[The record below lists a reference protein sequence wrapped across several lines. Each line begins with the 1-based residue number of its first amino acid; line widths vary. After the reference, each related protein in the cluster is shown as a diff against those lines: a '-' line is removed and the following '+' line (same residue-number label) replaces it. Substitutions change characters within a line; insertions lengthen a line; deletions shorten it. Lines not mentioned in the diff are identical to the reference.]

1 MKKITKTLGLATC
14 AVAFLT
20 ACETTASDPLT
31 APVAAQEAQD
41 IKPEVVPIDPRTIV
55 SRFDRRSKTP
65 DHVSEPVGPMAEVH
79 AYAGSLEPRK
89 MYLIEAS
96 PEKGFQWPYF
106 LFLPD
111 TIPSGS
117 SVLVQPNNDGMIGAP
132 FETHLYW
139 AGIENE
145 QLFLDFGRLLGTPVL
160 MPVFP
165 RPLIEGPDR
174 NLYIHALTRAAMT
187 ADDPRYARPDL
198 QLIAMLDDAL
208 DKISRE
214 NHDLREGAL
223 FWGFSASGDFVT
235 RMATL
240 HPGRVRAVAA
250 GGVGGLPILPVE
262 GLENAQLTFPV
273 GVGDL
278 EEIGARFQPALL
290 KQTPYLLFQGSID
303 ENDSVKEP
311 PFTCEGF
318 GSDSYSCD
326 QSLLVNS
333 VFGSSPPGRVQRV
346 ASVFEAFGMRDFNY
360 LILPGIEHTTPDT
373 MEAVI
378 REFYACVLADRTGCA
393 KAAKYSR

>member
-1 MKKITKTLGLATC
+1 MKRTTKTFGLAAC
-14 AVAFLT
+14 VGAFLT
-20 ACETTASDPLT
+20 ACGTATSEPLT
-31 APVAAQEAQD
+31 APVAAQESQGV
-41 IKPEVVPIDPRTIV
+41 KPEVVPVDPRAIV
-55 SRFDRRSKTP
+55 SRFDRRSRTP
-65 DHVSEPVGPMAEVH
+65 DHVSEPVGPMPEVH
-79 AYAGSLEPRK
+79 AYAGLLEPRK

-96 PEKGFQWPYF
+96 PERGFQWPYL

-132 FETHLYW
+132 FETHRYW

-145 QLFLDFGRLLGTPVL
+145 QLFLDFGRHLGTPVL

-165 RPLIEGPDR
+165 RPLIEGPNR

-208 DKISRE
+208 DKIARA
-214 NHDLREGAL
+214 NHELREDAL

-240 HPGRVRAVAA
+240 HPARVRAVAA

-262 GLENAQLTFPV
+262 ELEGEQLTFPV

-290 KQTPYLLFQGSID
+290 QQTPYMLFQGSID

-311 PFTCEGF
+311 PFTCAGY

-326 QSLLVNS
+326 QSLWVNR
-333 VFGSSPPGRVQRV
+333 VLGSSGPGRVRKV
-346 ASVFEAFGMRDFNY
+346 ASIFETFGMKDFNY
-360 LILPGIEHTTPDT
+360 LILPGIEHTTPDA
-373 MEAVI
+373 METVI
-378 REFYACVLADRTGCA
+378 REFYACVLANGTGCA
-393 KAAKYSR
+393 TSAEAPL